1 MGIIVKNE
9 MGRALKGKILLRKTK
24 SFVLRATPVFLFLF
38 LLFSEPVALFGL
50 SSDGISDPEVDKDK
64 YPHKQFNYINVE
76 IDTTLGY
83 APSLFK
89 AGLIY
94 DFTENRLVW
103 EKNLEEQFPIASLTK
118 MMVSLI
124 AIEQID
130 AGNIKLDDIAT
141 ISKYATWVG
150 GSKVYLKAGQKV
162 TISDLLEAS
171 MIRSGNDAAYALAE
185 YVGGTEKD
193 FVYMMNEKAES
204 LGMESTCFA
213 NSTGMPMRSKLIED
227 NHSTAADLLLMA
239 RELVKHED
247 ILDMTSRSTEK
258 IQKGDGLYTYD
269 NRNSLVKK
277 YDEIDGLKTG
287 FTNAA
292 KYCIVATSKR
302 CDHRVI
308 TILLGVESKRNRY
321 NVAVNLFNNYY
332 SSIGLGKL
340 GEDFEETASV
350 H

>member
-1 MGIIVKNE
+1 MNGRGIIRK
-9 MGRALKGKILLRKTK
+9 LR
-24 SFVLRATPVFLFLF
+24 SFAVYVTPAFLFAF
-38 LLFSEPVALFGL
+38 LLFAEPSALFGL
-50 SSDGISDPEVDKDK
+50 STNPTSDPEPKTKK

-76 IDTTLGY
+76 IDTTLAY
-83 APSLFK
+83 APALIR

-118 MMVSLI
+118 MMVALI
-124 AIEQID
+124 TVEQINV
-130 AGNIKLDDIAT
+130 GNVQLEDVVT

-162 TISDLLEAS
+162 TVSDLLEAA

-185 YVGGTEKD
+185 YIGGTEKE
-193 FVYMMNEKAES
+193 FVYLMNDKAES
-204 LGMESTCFA
+204 LGMENTCFS
-213 NSTGMPMRSKLIED
+213 NSTGMPMRSKVIPD
-227 NHSTAADLLLMA
+227 NESTAADLLLMA
-239 RELVKHED
+239 RELVKHES
-247 ILDMTSRSTEK
+247 ILDMTSRPSEK
-258 IQKGDGLYTYD
+258 IQNANGIFNYN
-269 NRNSLVKK
+269 NRNTLVKK
-277 YDEIDGLKTG
+277 YEEIDGLKTG

-308 TILLGVESKRNRY
+308 TILLGVETKRQRY
-321 NVAVNLFNNYY
+321 DIAVNLFNNYY
-332 SSIGLGKL
+332 STIGLGKL
-340 GEDFEETASV
+340 GEDFEETASI

>member
-1 MGIIVKNE
+1 MFE
-9 MGRALKGKILLRKTK
+9 KIK
-24 SFVLRATPVFLFLF
+24 SFAFQATPMLLFLF
-38 LLFSEPVALFGL
+38 LLFSEPVALFGW
-50 SSDGISDPEVDKDK
+50 SADGISDSEIDKDE

-103 EKNLEEQFPIASLTK
+103 EKNLEDVFPIASLTK
-118 MMVSLI
+118 MMVALI
-124 AIEQID
+124 AIEQIHT
-130 AGNIKLDDIAT
+130 GNIKLNDIAT
-141 ISKYATWVG
+141 ISKNATWVG
-150 GSKVYLKAGQKV
+150 GSKVYLKAGQKL

-185 YVGGTEKD
+185 YVAGTEKD
-193 FVYMMNEKAES
+193 FIYMMNDKAAS
-204 LGMESTCFA
+204 LGMENTCFA
-213 NSTGMPMRSKLIED
+213 NSTGMPMRSKVIED

-239 RELVKHED
+239 REIVKHED
-247 ILDMTSRSTEK
+247 ILDMTSRPTEK
-258 IQKGDGLYTYD
+258 IQNANGLYTYD
-269 NRNSLVKK
+269 NRNTLVKK

-308 TILLGVESKRNRY
+308 TILLGVETKRNRY

>member
-1 MGIIVKNE
+1 MKKLRVGI
-9 MGRALKGKILLRKTK
+9 RLRKLGLG
-24 SFVLRATPVFLFLF
+24 FTPIFLFLT
-38 LLFSEPVALFGL
+38 LLFSEPIALFGW
-50 SSDGISDPEVDKDK
+50 SENDGKELISDKEELVSDKEE
-64 YPHKQFNYINVE
+64 PAHKRFDYINIQ
-76 IDTTLGY
+76 IDSTLSY
-83 APSLFK
+83 EPSLIK

-94 DFTENRLVW
+94 DFSENRLVW

-118 MMVSLI
+118 MMVALI
-124 AIEQID
+124 TMEQIE
-130 AGNIKLDDIAT
+130 AGTVNLEDIVT

-150 GSKVYLKAGQKV
+150 GSMVYIREGQQLSV
-162 TISDLLEAS
+162 SDLLQAA

-185 YVGGTEKD
+185 YVGGTEEA
-193 FVYMMNEKAES
+193 FVQLMNKKCES
-204 LGMESTCFA
+204 LGMDYTCFA
-213 NSTGMPMRSKLIED
+213 NSTGMPVKTKGLSD
-227 NHSTAADLLLMA
+227 NTSTAGDLLLLA
-239 RELVKHED
+239 RDLVRYER

-258 IQKGDGLYTYD
+258 IQNANGLYTYS
-269 NRNSLVKK
+269 NRNTLVEK

-308 TILLGVESKRNRY
+308 TILLGVENKRNRY
-321 NVAVNLFNNYY
+321 NIAVNLFNNYY

-340 GEDFEETASV
+340 GEDLEETASA

>member
-1 MGIIVKNE
+1 M
-9 MGRALKGKILLRKTK
+9 K
-24 SFVLRATPVFLFLF
+24 SFVLQATPIFLFLF
-38 LLFSEPVALFGL
+38 LLFSEPVALFGW
-50 SSDGISDPEVDKDK
+50 SADGISDPEVDKDK

-103 EKNLEEQFPIASLTK
+103 EKNLEEVFPIASLTK
-118 MMVSLI
+118 MMVALI

-130 AGNIKLDDIAT
+130 AGNINLDDIAT
-141 ISKYATWVG
+141 ISKNATWVG
-150 GSKVYLKAGQKV
+150 GSKVYLKAGQKL

-193 FVYMMNEKAES
+193 FIYMMNDKAEN
-204 LGMESTCFA
+204 LGMENTCFA
-213 NSTGMPMRSKLIED
+213 NSTGMPMRSKVIED

-239 RELVKHED
+239 REIVKHED
-247 ILDMTSRSTEK
+247 ILDMTSRPTEK
-258 IQKGDGLYTYD
+258 IQNANGLYTYA

-292 KYCIVATSKR
+292 KYCIVATSMR

-308 TILLGVESKRNRY
+308 TILLGVETKRNRY

>member
-1 MGIIVKNE
+1 MFE
-9 MGRALKGKILLRKTK
+9 KIK
-24 SFVLRATPVFLFLF
+24 SFAFQATPMLLFLC
-38 LLFSEPVALFGL
+38 LLFSEPVALFGW
-50 SSDGISDPEVDKDK
+50 SADGISDPEIDKDE

-103 EKNLEEQFPIASLTK
+103 EKNLEDVFPIASLTK
-118 MMVSLI
+118 MMVALI
-124 AIEQID
+124 AIEQIHT
-130 AGNIKLDDIAT
+130 GNIKLNDIAT
-141 ISKYATWVG
+141 ISKNATWVG
-150 GSKVYLKAGQKV
+150 GSKVYLKAGQKL

-185 YVGGTEKD
+185 YVAGTEKD
-193 FVYMMNEKAES
+193 FIYMMNDKAAS
-204 LGMESTCFA
+204 LGMENTCFA
-213 NSTGMPMRSKLIED
+213 NSTGMPMRSKVIED
-227 NHSTAADLLLMA
+227 NYSTAADLLLMA
-239 RELVKHED
+239 REIVKHED
-247 ILDMTSRSTEK
+247 ILDMTSRPTEK
-258 IQKGDGLYTYD
+258 IQNANGLYTYD
-269 NRNSLVKK
+269 NRNTLVKK

-308 TILLGVESKRNRY
+308 TILLGVETKRNRY